1 MAKKE
6 GMSTEAIVG
15 VGATVAAVT
24 AAAYLLFGP
33 EGKKNRKA
41 VKGWSVKM
49 KGEIIE
55 NLEKAKEISE
65 PVYHDIVDRV
75 VAKYEKV
82 KDIDQGE
89 LQGVVSDIRKH
100 WKAMTK
106 DAKAKKAKT
115 TVKKAVKKAATTLKA
130 KAKKGQK

>member
-6 GMSTEAIVG
+6 GMSTEAMVG

-65 PVYHDIVDRV
+65 PVYHDIVNRV

-89 LQGVVSDIRKH
+89 LQGVVADIRKH

-106 DAKAKKAKT
+106 DVKTKKAKT
-115 TVKKAVKKAATTLKA
+115 TVKKVVKKAASTVKA
-130 KAKKGQK
+130 KAKKAVK